1 MCSSGTAQQILPTAI
16 DVFLQWLLVLKMPD
30 IMNRCLGQDIS
41 KVILYYIILAK
52 GEEKLSFHSLCPATT
67 HWIPLATTKKSIN
80 KNCTLHIQSSGADR
94 AEVCSECVFWA
105 CTVLIFWKEF
115 LLQRTKQKLTNK
127 YCAGQMR
134 CLDLVQWK
142 KSRQGHFQTS
152 DSAPPIFTN
161 KEIVE
166 ES

>member
-1 MCSSGTAQQILPTAI
+1 MSFYNGLS
-16 DVFLQWLLVLKMPD
+16 LKMPD
-30 IMNRCLGQDIS
+30 IMKRCLGQDIR
-41 KVILYYIILAK
+41 KRKRKTLF
-52 GEEKLSFHSLCPATT
+52 SFLVSCNYSLNTT
-67 HWIPLATTKKSIN
+67 GNNKKKSIN

-94 AEVCSECVFWA
+94 AEVCMFWA

-142 KSRQGHFQTS
+142 KADKDISRLQAQHHQFSQIKKLLRNRNCS
-152 DSAPPIFTN
+152 LLSQF
-161 KEIVE
+161 
-166 ES
+166 SS